1 MLFPP
6 STISVTQA
14 TGEPMSP
21 PTAGFPLGTDES
33 GRSILA
39 LIVWGARISLVVGLA
54 ATVMSM
60 LIGTVIGIM
69 SGYFRG
75 GLGLVLNRFTDW
87 FLVIPFLPLAI
98 VLATVLGASLVNIIV
113 VIGITSWPG
122 TARLVR
128 SQTLSIGARPYLER
142 SRALGAGD
150 AHLMRRHIL
159 PNVMPLVLANT
170 TLMVALAILSETTLS
185 FLGLGNPLSPSWGSI
200 LDGAFTSGAMTV
212 GAWWYVLPPGLCVVA
227 VVLAFT
233 LIGRALE
240 DVVDP
245 RHAGGPLM
253 ATDGRGPALEFRDVH
268 ITYRGREGDVPAVRG
283 VDLAV
288 AAGSSL
294 GIAGESG
301 SGKSTLISTVLRLQP
316 KTATVTGQVLVDG
329 EDVLGM
335 TFKRLRALRWAQ
347 ASIVFQGA
355 LHGLN
360 PLQRIG
366 EQIAEPISV
375 HEPKSTRAEWTAA
388 SASCSN
394 RSAFRP
400 RAPARTRT
408 SCPGASANAS

>member
-1 MLFPP
+1 MTMTRPGMDPVRTPTAKQVTRARRRASRSRSWRSFRSNRSGMVGLVVLLAFVVVAILAPVLFPP

-60 LIGTVIGIM
+60 LIGTVMGIM
-69 SGYFRG
+69 SGYFGG

-98 VLATVLGASLVNIIV
+98 VLATVLGASLINIIV

-128 SQTLSIGARPYLER
+128 SQTLSIGGRPYLER
-142 SRALGAGD
+142 ARALGAGNI
-150 AHLMRRHIL
+150 HLMRRHIL

-185 FLGLGNPLSPSWGSI
+185 FLGLGDPLSPAWGSI

-240 DVVDP
+240 DIADP
-245 RHAGGPLM
+245 R
-253 ATDGRGPALEFRDVH
+253 R
-268 ITYRGREGDVPAVRG
+268 
-283 VDLAV
+283 
-288 AAGSSL
+288 
-294 GIAGESG
+294 
-301 SGKSTLISTVLRLQP
+301 
-316 KTATVTGQVLVDG
+316 
-329 EDVLGM
+329 
-335 TFKRLRALRWAQ
+335 
-347 ASIVFQGA
+347 QGA
-355 LHGLN
+355 
-360 PLQRIG
+360 
-366 EQIAEPISV
+366 
-375 HEPKSTRAEWTAA
+375 
-388 SASCSN
+388 
-394 RSAFRP
+394 
-400 RAPARTRT
+400 
-408 SCPGASANAS
+408 